1 MPPALEVRSLN
12 HWTTMEVHNGKV
24 IKGHMGCKA
33 AKAGISRRMAGRKGV
48 LLASRARQL
57 EGLNV

>member
-1 MPPALEVRSLN
+1 
-12 HWTTMEVHNGKV
+12 MEVHNGKV